1 MDIFSKKKRS
11 QIMSKILGKDTT
23 PEIVIRK
30 LLFSCGYRYRKNV
43 SSLPGKPDIV
53 LPKYKTGIF
62 INGCFWHGHDNCYDF
77 KLPSTR
83 TEYWDNKIKNNKLR
97 DKRNIKELKKMGFL
111 VLVIWQCSLRN
122 KKAREKTFVKILQ
135 KLEKQKESLN
145 NTI

>member
-1 MDIFSKKKRS
+1 
-11 QIMSKILGKDTT
+11 MSSISNKDTG
-23 PEIVIRK
+23 PELEIRGFLYSK
-30 LLFSCGYRYRKNV
+30 GFRYRKNV
-43 SSLPGKPDIV
+43 SKLPGRPDIV
-53 LPKYKTGIF
+53 IF
-62 INGCFWHGHDNCYDF
+62 KFKVAIFVNGCFWHGHDNCYDF

-97 DKRNIKELKKMGFL
+97 DKRNIKELKKLGFL